1 MFYRKMLLALN
12 INIKKSIKYVHLNK
26 LKRLIKSSNTRKEDI
41 KKMENEIKELLQIVR
56 EQNKIINRIENKV
69 DVLTTSVNNIANYVN
84 YVDDEDQINLVK
96 FN

>member
-1 MFYRKMLLALN
+1 
-12 INIKKSIKYVHLNK
+12 
-26 LKRLIKSSNTRKEDI
+26 
-41 KKMENEIKELLQIVR
+41 MENEIKELLQIVR